1 MNMKNEEQW
10 VNQVLASADQI
21 DQQIPSPFLYQKIK
35 HRIVQ
40 QERAASNKK
49 ITLKWSVAFIVLLGL
64 NTAVLFASAKKDRNR
79 HQLKTNI
86 ELNNQTIYTY

>member
-21 DQQIPSPFLYQKIK
+21 DQQIPNPFLYQKIK

-49 ITLKWSVAFIVLLGL
+49 ITLKWSVAFILLVGL
-64 NTAVLFASAKKDRNR
+64 NTVVLFANANKFKSQ
-79 HQLKTNI
+79 HQTKTNI
-86 ELNNQTIYTY
+86 ELNNQTVYSY

>member
-21 DQQIPSPFLYQKIK
+21 DQLTPNPFLFQKIK
-35 HRIVQ
+35 HRLVQ
-40 QERAASNKK
+40 KEMAASNNK
-49 ITLKWSVAFIVLLGL
+49 TALKWSVVFILLVGL
-64 NTAVLFASAKKDRNR
+64 NTVVLFANANKLKSH

-86 ELNNQTIYTY
+86 ELNNQTVYSY